1 MWISVEEERDSER
14 FKTYDQQ
21 DQSLVLETLLGQKC
35 EQGIR
40 RGGYGLNALHP
51 ALILYAEAQSPRTS
65 KWDCF
70 EDRAF
75 KGIMKVK

>member
-1 MWISVEEERDSER
+1 MLYKVMWISVEEERDSER

-40 RGGYGLNALHP
+40 RGAMG
-51 ALILYAEAQSPRTS
+51 
-65 KWDCF
+65 
-70 EDRAF
+70 
-75 KGIMKVK
+75 